1 MRDRCFESSAHTL
14 YQSIR
19 KQLVANP
26 EPIIAAEQGIADLL
40 ERVLQTSIGEVVRD
54 YDAASTLYPFWRNYP
69 PMERGR
75 APRGDQFPWIEVG
88 EHAVGT
94 KFAHLLRSE
103 VEVQDTSFP
112 TGADQRFV
120 LSDESISDWTDEI
133 TDTVWLF
140 LDVKTVGPRD
150 DFDHA
155 VMSHN
160 QVSGSGEWVSP
171 ETGVQNSVMTAI
183 GEQASHKVY
192 PALPPLV
199 VLPDLTVAPVLT
211 MAIKPVY
218 SMERDGGEW
227 GGQPLDRLELVSIPN
242 GLLLTQNP
250 NYLSRYPGLLYPGKD
265 DKGKKREKLRARVDF
280 CILRTIA
287 TWRHRRIW
295 SRL

>member
-1 MRDRCFESSAHTL
+1 MRDRNFESRAHTL

-26 EPIIAAEQGIADLL
+26 APIVAAEQGTADLL
-40 ERVLQTSIGEVVRD
+40 ESILQTSIGEVVRD

-69 PMERGR
+69 PEERGR

-94 KFAHLLRSE
+94 KFAHLLRS
-103 VEVQDTSFP
+103 VVDVQDTGFP

-120 LSDESISDWTDEI
+120 LSDESISDWTNGL
-133 TDTVWLF
+133 TDTIWLF

-160 QVSGSGEWVSP
+160 QISGSGEWASP
-171 ETGVQNSVMTAI
+171 QSGIQNSVMTAT
-183 GEQASHKVY
+183 GARRRHDFH

-199 VLPDLTVAPVLT
+199 ILPDMTIAPVLT

-218 SMERDGGEW
+218 SMHQVAGEW
-227 GGQPLDRLELVSIPN
+227 DGQPLDRLDLVSIPN

-250 NYLSRYPGLLYPGKD
+250 NYLSTYPKLLYPGKD
-265 DKGKKREKLRARVDF
+265 EKSKNPEKVRARVDF
-280 CILRTIA
+280 QILRTIA
-287 TWRHRRIW
+287 QWRHRCIW
-295 SRL
+295 SRP